1 MWKDLTL
8 QQKAEIMKMSVA
20 NGVTD
25 INDIRALYDG
35 SVGHRFEKAGRII
48 TLADLPREYVQKY
61 GHINVVTPK
70 GVRMPL
76 SQAYRDYNQTPI
88 NVNDVPDLT
97 DYLIKQ
103 DNPDIQEQAHINKV
117 AADRKVHQL
126 GEERDKALIGLA
138 AAITG
143 GGALASGLAL
153 APVATI
159 GSTIGGIA
167 GEKVFNAGY
176 EKLTGN
182 NWGQDVER
190 WTRGY
195 IPAEYGEY
203 LNPGTLI
210 GGITG
215 DVASKVGRKMLNT
228 AFLSRAMN
236 KSLNLT
242 EIPNSTHPLIPKYR
256 TRLGDVEINDPNLM
270 YHQKANTNTSMF
282 GKSGTGS
289 VLTDKGVAPGNPKSE
304 GQQGYVWF
312 NKGKPYVNTNS
323 EYLVTT
329 PSSNPNLVHVRSQ
342 NYPIGQWNGKSG
354 FVLNSEYVS
363 ANPVNG
369 TTYKF
374 EPGYGYRKVGTSNP
388 IEIIQNADIQPITE
402 KNALNTTN
410 ANWDWNRDIALF
422 RGDQKELQRLRDL
435 HFKTNAPN
443 TKYKGVV
450 YRGMDNNNPYID
462 MSKMQVSDTK
472 ATYVTPH
479 KDYASFYSDKDS
491 NVKSMYVNLENIW
504 RDKLGKEYSFYD
516 PEQLTRLIAKNT
528 SKGNSER
535 AAYFTDIYNSI
546 KDVDGMFRYRTGSA
560 LGPADFEAQVPP
572 EILVRNNNALKLT
585 NPITFDDFGNIIPLS
600 KRDNFL
606 SNDIRFAN
614 GGHLFD
620 KGGSKNKRK
629 SIRGINYHTNE
640 AQAFV
645 DELVASGV
653 RPVDAQAVAG
663 NVFVESRFNHEAS
676 NNINGGHWGLV
687 QNDANI
693 KRHIVKYYGDY
704 SRNSQM
710 QFLKDGL
717 TGQIKGAKNARWLQQ
732 RFNDYRKHSAG
743 VKDASIAAKYFHDDY
758 ERSKN
763 ELVADRM
770 RAASFYQTGTATNP
784 TISAY
789 HKMYGKPDLSIF
801 NDVLYNPA
809 QDLRWQQ
816 VPLQNSLQT
825 MQLAQTPMQI
835 SMPRIE
841 TTPITPIEERVPISD
856 TLPDISPLLLS
867 LPDQQVF
874 TPHRMVTP
882 QYQSVNLN
890 LDSPYLLFR
899 S

>member
-35 SVGHRFEKAGRII
+35 SVGHRFDNGSRII
-48 TLADLPREYVQKY
+48 TLADLPSEYVQKY

-88 NVNDVPDLT
+88 NVNDVPGLT

-103 DNPDIQEQAHINKV
+103 DQPDISEQAHINKV

-138 AAITG
+138 AAVTG

-153 APVATI
+153 APVVTI

-176 EKLTGN
+176 EKFTGN

-190 WTRGY
+190 WTKGY

-215 DVASKVGRKMLNT
+215 DVASKAGRKMLNT

-242 EIPNSTHPLIPKYR
+242 EIPNPIEGTVYR
-256 TRLGDVEINDPNLM
+256 
-270 YHQKANTNTSMF
+270 
-282 GKSGTGS
+282 
-289 VLTDKGVAPGNPKSE
+289 
-304 GQQGYVWF
+304 
-312 NKGKPYVNTNS
+312 
-323 EYLVTT
+323 
-329 PSSNPNLVHVRSQ
+329 
-342 NYPIGQWNGKSG
+342 
-354 FVLNSEYVS
+354 
-363 ANPVNG
+363 
-369 TTYKF
+369 F
-374 EPGYGYRKVGTSNP
+374 EPSYGYKKIGSSNP
-388 IEIIQNADIQPITE
+388 IEVVQNSAIQPITE
-402 KNALNTTN
+402 KNALNTSN

-422 RGDQKELQRLRDL
+422 RGDKKELQRLRDL
-435 HFKTNAPN
+435 HFGAKAPN

-462 MSKMQVSDTK
+462 MNKMQVSDTR

-491 NVKSMYVNLENIW
+491 NVKSMYVNLKNIW
-504 RDKLGKEYSFYD
+504 RDKLGEEYSFYD

-535 AAYFTDIYNSI
+535 AAYLTDIYNSI

-560 LGPADFEAQVPP
+560 LGPADFEAPVPP

-585 NPITFDDFGNIIPLS
+585 SPITFDDFGNIIPLS

-606 SNDIRFAN
+606 SNDIRLAN

-620 KGGSKNKRK
+620 KGGSKNRKR
-629 SIRGINYHTNE
+629 SARGTNYHTNE

-645 DELVASGV
+645 DELVAAGV
-653 RPVDAQAVAG
+653 SPVDAYAAAG

-693 KRHIVKYYGDY
+693 KRHIIKYYGDY

-732 RFNDYRKHSAG
+732 RFDDYRRHSAG

-770 RAASFYQTGTATNP
+770 RAASFYQTGIATNP
-784 TISAY
+784 TIAAY
-789 HKMYGKPDLSIF
+789 NKRYKTPNLSISPTT
-801 NDVLYNPA
+801 LYNPA

-816 VPLQNSLQT
+816 TPSQNSLQT

-835 SMPRIE
+835 TIPRVE

-856 TLPDISPLLLS
+856 TLPDINPLLLS
-867 LPDQQVF
+867 LPDQQGF

-882 QYQSVNLN
+882 QYQPVDLN

>member
-35 SVGHRFEKAGRII
+35 SVRHRFDNGSRII
-48 TLADLPREYVQKY
+48 TLADLPSEYVQKY

-76 SQAYRDYNQTPI
+76 FQAYRDYNQTPI
-88 NVNDVPDLT
+88 NVNDVPGLT

-103 DNPDIQEQAHINKV
+103 DQPDISEQAHLNKV

-167 GEKVFNAGY
+167 GEKAFNAGY

-215 DVASKVGRKMLNT
+215 DVASKVGRKIINT
-228 AFLSRAMN
+228 ASLSRAMN

-242 EIPNSTHPLIPKYR
+242 EIPNSTQPLVPKYR

-282 GKSGTGS
+282 GESGTGS
-289 VLTDKGVAPGNPKSE
+289 VLTDRGIIPGKSKVE
-304 GQQGYVWF
+304 GQQSYIWF
-312 NKGKPYVNTNS
+312 NRGKPYVNKDS
-323 EYLVTT
+323 QYLVTT

-342 NYPIGQWNGKSG
+342 NYPIGQWNGKTG
-354 FVLNSEYVS
+354 FVTNSEYVS
-363 ANPVNG
+363 ANPIEG
-369 TTYKF
+369 TVYRF
-374 EPGYGYRKVGTSNP
+374 EPGYGYKKVGSSNP
-388 IEIIQNADIQPITE
+388 IEVVQNSTIQPITE
-402 KNALNTTN
+402 KNALNTSN
-410 ANWDWNRDIALF
+410 VNWDWNRDIALF

-435 HFKTNAPN
+435 HFKVKAPN
-443 TKYKGVV
+443 TQYKGVV

-462 MSKMQVSDTK
+462 MNKMQVSDTR

-504 RDKLGKEYSFYD
+504 RDKLGEEYSFYD

-585 NPITFDDFGNIIPLS
+585 SPITFDDFGNIIPLS

-620 KGGSKNKRK
+620 KGGSNKQQLGIID
-629 SIRGINYHTNE
+629 SILTKHGVNYIKTSGYRGPNSKVGKLGSHSAHARTLSDGSSAAIDIVPGPGSSWDKLY
-640 AQAFV
+640 AQMSSPEVRTDLAKYGLDIL
-645 DELVASGV
+645 DETSAATMKKTGATGKHFHVGKGIKG
-653 RPVDAQAVAG
+653 QQG
-663 NVFVESRFNHEAS
+663 KGVFVN
-676 NNINGGHWGLV
+676 
-687 QNDANI
+687 QN
-693 KRHIVKYYGDY
+693 
-704 SRNSQM
+704 
-710 QFLKDGL
+710 
-717 TGQIKGAKNARWLQQ
+717 
-732 RFNDYRKHSAG
+732 
-743 VKDASIAAKYFHDDY
+743 
-758 ERSKN
+758 
-763 ELVADRM
+763 
-770 RAASFYQTGTATNP
+770 NP

-789 HKMYGKPDLSIF
+789 HKMYGKPDLSIS
-801 NDVLYNPA
+801 NDILYNPA
-809 QDLRWQQ
+809 QELKWTNITPTIQ
-816 VPLQNSLQT
+816 
-825 MQLAQTPMQI
+825 QTPWYNNVNSKLAVADFTPQVK
-835 SMPRIE
+835 
-841 TTPITPIEERVPISD
+841 PITPVPIEERFPIEE
-856 TLPDISPLLLS
+856 LPDIAPLLS
-867 LPDQQVF
+867 SILPDQRMPSYQQV
-874 TPHRMVTP
+874 TVPT
-882 QYQSVNLN
+882 YQSPIINF
-890 LDSPYLLFR
+890 DEPYLLFGR
-899 S
+899 